1 MYLYVFVMF
10 LQLVCDI
17 PNFLLDNYEG
27 SWVIGG
33 GVIHILCWFK
43 SARLFILKLAGG
55 VIGLFEALFMFSCNL
70 IAGLFILKL
79 INCPVETKIDCTCSF
94 FQLVC

>member
-1 MYLYVFVMF
+1 MSLT
-10 LQLVCDI
+10 
-17 PNFLLDNYEG
+17 FLLDNYEG

-55 VIGLFEALFMFSCNL
+55 VIGLFEDLIYSCFPA
-70 IAGLFILKL
+70 I
-79 INCPVETKIDCTCSF
+79 
-94 FQLVC
+94 